1 MIYYEKPST
10 TYIMVK
16 SPYDHVERVVGL
28 RLDNLGLKL
37 NLIEYQMNKIMEI
50 INLGGRT

>member
-1 MIYYEKPST
+1 MIYYEKQST

-28 RLDNLGLKL
+28 RLDNLELKL
-37 NLIEYQMNKIMEI
+37 NLMKYRMNKLMEI
-50 INLGGRT
+50 INYD